1 MRFGHTGTS
10 SNYDLEIGK
19 RLGFSRRNGID
30 LKVVYVGSGFLLT
43 QALIA
48 GSFDVV
54 YALARTPCWQ
64 NAWR

>member
-1 MRFGHTGTS
+1 MI
-10 SNYDLEIGK
+10 LEIGK
-19 RLGFSRRNGID
+19 RLGFFRRNGID
-30 LKVVYVGSGFLLT
+30 LEVVYVGSGCLLT